1 MRKMKIVADSSAN
14 LLSLPCVDFASVP
27 LKIITAQREFI
38 DDAQMD
44 AGQMM
49 EFFAS
54 YKGSSKTSCPSTGDW
69 INAFEDGEDIFC
81 VTITGTLSGSYNA
94 ACAAAKIYESEHP
107 GRRVCVIDS
116 LSTGPEMV
124 LLIEKIAQLMADGLR
139 YEEICREIKAYQS
152 RTGLLFMMESLRNF
166 AANGRVSP
174 ALAKLIGIL
183 GIRIVGKASDKGD
196 LQPLNKCRGENRSL
210 EAIISHLK
218 EEGLKKGKVHISH
231 CNSESVAQKL
241 KNRLLEEFPQVQL
254 AISACRGL
262 CCYYAEKGGLLVG
275 FEKF

>member
-1 MRKMKIVADSSAN
+1 MRNMKIVADSSAN
-14 LLSLPCVDFASVP
+14 LLSLPRVEFSSVP
-27 LKIITAQREFI
+27 LKIMTAQREFM
-38 DDAQMD
+38 DDEQMD
-44 AGQMM
+44 AGEMM

-54 YKGSSKTSCPSTGDW
+54 YKGSSKTSCPNTADW
-69 INAFEDGEDIFC
+69 IRAFGEGEDIFC

-94 ACAAAKIYESEHP
+94 ACAAAEIYESEHP

-124 LLIEKIAQLMADGLR
+124 LLIEKLAQLMTEGKC
-139 YEEICREIKAYQS
+139 YEEICREIQVYQS
-152 RTGLLFMMESLRNF
+152 QTGLLFMMESLRNF

-196 LQPLNKCRGENRSL
+196 LQPLNKCRGKNRSL
-210 EAIISHLK
+210 DALVSHLK
-218 EEGLKKGKVHISH
+218 EAGLKNGKVHISH
-231 CNSESVAQKL
+231 CNSEIAALKL
-241 KNRLLEEFPQVQL
+241 KEMILAQFPQVQL
-254 AISACRGL
+254 HISPCRGL

-275 FEKF
+275 YEKF